1 MRYDYSSEKLKMLA
15 PQSDAYDTTNL
26 FGAAEASS
34 VIRVYIIMTIGTR
47 AVSLRCIKLLLKTE
61 ENYIN

>member
-1 MRYDYSSEKLKMLA
+1 MLA